1 MPFLMSDVSMA
12 TKRAVDDGDTVDDVT
27 LLKRPIGRIGLK
39 AVVEAVRRNKVRRL
53 DLDMVPMAVMSRG
66 RGRGRVVTLEQKM
79 SVASASWSQLIFTR
93 ALVLEDVRGRRTV
106 LLCRILRCRMEIA
119 STSNLLNHQRSSE
132 IPFPIF
138 RDSNGGE
145 GAPRV

>member
-1 MPFLMSDVSMA
+1 MSDVSMA

-93 ALVLEDVRGRRTV
+93 ALVLQRGRSRTKDGTSTRIT
-106 LLCRILRCRMEIA
+106 LLCRIYIYEYDICRMEI
-119 STSNLLNHQRSSE
+119 L
-132 IPFPIF
+132 
-138 RDSNGGE
+138 
-145 GAPRV
+145 